1 MFYALFSSTCCTIL
15 KLYLPLHYETS
26 NQTKFSSFNK
36 ELDAVLGAQGTP
48 ERESNR
54 QLAMQEYISDSLL
67 QARRQSGMS
76 QQQLADRVGTTKAY
90 ISKIENGRVNPS
102 ASVYLSLMAA
112 VGYTMQL
119 SV

>member
-1 MFYALFSSTCCTIL
+1 MS
-15 KLYLPLHYETS
+15 
-26 NQTKFSSFNK
+26 KFRNFNPTM
-36 ELDAVLGAQGTP
+36 DVVLGVEGSQ
-48 ERESNR
+48 EREANR

-67 QARRQSGMS
+67 QARIKSGMS
-76 QQQLADRVGTTKAY
+76 QQQLADRIGTSKAY

-102 ASVYLSLMAA
+102 AAVYLSLMAA